1 MTVTSTTSPAV
12 RDLISHVEE
21 LLGIEIIIHRE
32 AEAPPQGLLVD
43 TYSFDVSKNV
53 IVYSNSQIG
62 LLKDYIIAQNCLKL
76 LMRGTSHNLKNYRT
90 LSYDSRSAA
99 TGMNQIYL
107 DTLKDDKTRSL
118 DIGQK
123 KKLMYYLYMLFHESL
138 IDLPWT
144 ILGNVYITKKCPVLH
159 SAQAYFLMKESM
171 RDMHELV
178 AFKKML
184 PRRYFVMHNA
194 MYYARDMFL
203 AEITSE
209 IKLNPL
215 INIPELQK
223 FRNLD
228 IKEMISHRWSQS
240 YWYHTKLV
248 GDAMS
253 NIVRMA
259 VNLDF
264 SRELTSDFY
273 TDMYSLGVDIT
284 NRWLL
289 MMRMQEWYHWEPPE
303 QLRTAEQ
310 NCLQIEQ
317 EATQAVFGI

>member
-1 MTVTSTTSPAV
+1 MTGPMTSQAV
-12 RDLISHVEE
+12 QDLISHVEE
-21 LLGIEIIIHRE
+21 LLDIEILIHRE
-32 AEAPPQGLLVD
+32 AEAPAQGLLVD
-43 TYSFDVSKNV
+43 TYSFDVTKNV
-53 IVYSNSQIG
+53 IVYSNSQLG
-62 LLKDYIIAQNCLKL
+62 LLKDYIIAENCLKL
-76 LMRGTSHNLKNYRT
+76 LMRGASHKMNRYRT
-90 LSYDSRSAA
+90 LSYDVRSAA

-107 DTLKDDKTRSL
+107 DTLKDDKTRNL

-138 IDLPWT
+138 IDLPWS
-144 ILGNVYITKKCPVLH
+144 ILGNLYITKKCPVLQN
-159 SAQAYFLMKESM
+159 AQVYFLIKESM

-178 AFKKML
+178 AFKEML

-203 AEITSE
+203 ADITSE

-223 FRNLD
+223 FKNLD
-228 IKEMISHRWSQS
+228 VKEMMSHRWSQS

-248 GDAMS
+248 GDAMT

-259 VNLDF
+259 IDLDF
-264 SRELTSDFY
+264 SRELTLEFY
-273 TDMYSLGVDIT
+273 ADLQALGVDIT

-289 MMRMQEWYHWEPPE
+289 MMRMQDWYHWEPPKH
-303 QLRTAEQ
+303 LRTAEQ
-310 NCLQIEQ
+310 NCTQIEQ
-317 EATQAVFGI
+317 DATQAVFGI